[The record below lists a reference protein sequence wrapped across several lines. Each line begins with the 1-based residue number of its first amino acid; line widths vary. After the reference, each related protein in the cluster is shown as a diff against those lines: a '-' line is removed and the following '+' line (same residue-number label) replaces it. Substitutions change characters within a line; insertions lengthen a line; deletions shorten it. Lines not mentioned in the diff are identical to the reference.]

1 MKETEMKEILVKQL
15 RLLSR
20 YSYGLIEACYLA
32 TLSSAMLD
40 IVKVLKNPIAG
51 QEGSD
56 EEEREEERNELLA
69 EQLKLLSECSF
80 RQKDYSELTE
90 LSTAMAEIAEFLKK
104 QRYFL

>member
-1 MKETEMKEILVKQL
+1 MIETEMKEKLVKQL
-15 RLLSR
+15 RLLSN
-20 YSYGLIEACYLA
+20 YSHGLIEACYLA

-51 QEGSD
+51 QDGSD
-56 EEEREEERNELLA
+56 EEEERNELLA
-69 EQLKLLSECSF
+69 EQLILLSECSF

>member
-1 MKETEMKEILVKQL
+1 MKETEMKEMLVKQL
-15 RLLSR
+15 KLLSR

-51 QEGSD
+51 QDCSD
-56 EEEREEERNELLA
+56 EEERNELLA
-69 EQLKLLSECSF
+69 EQLILLSECSF

>member
-1 MKETEMKEILVKQL
+1 MKETEMKEMLVKQL
-15 RLLSR
+15 KLLSH
-20 YSYGLIEACYLA
+20 YSHGLIEACYLA

-51 QEGSD
+51 QDCSD
-56 EEEREEERNELLA
+56 EEERNELLA
-69 EQLKLLSECSF
+69 EQLILLSECSF

>member
-1 MKETEMKEILVKQL
+1 MKETEMKEMLVKQL
-15 RLLSR
+15 RLLSH

-51 QEGSD
+51 QDGSD
-56 EEEREEERNELLA
+56 EEERNELLA